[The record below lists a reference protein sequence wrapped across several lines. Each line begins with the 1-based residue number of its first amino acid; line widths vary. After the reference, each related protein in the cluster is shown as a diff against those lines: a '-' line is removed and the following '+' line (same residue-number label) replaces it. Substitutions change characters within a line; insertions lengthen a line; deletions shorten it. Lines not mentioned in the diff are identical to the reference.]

1 MANYSSVE
9 PAAAV
14 IDQRKENQNT
24 NAGLYFPSDI
34 GHHAMIL
41 NFKEY
46 AYGGSAHVATVGQD
60 SIVLP
65 LPKSLQDNLNV
76 KVGSDELG
84 ILGSLTAEASGGALS
99 ISNLSDARSKLTNM
113 FGKGVQAEEERLS
126 DVGSI
131 ADGLQLAA
139 ESSLFLARAGLGS
152 IAPDV
157 AKGISAGAGTAIN
170 PYATLVFSGVDLKVH
185 NFEWL
190 LSPDTPAEAE
200 TLQKIIKTIQRH
212 ITPEMQDVAGSGASG
227 TLSRGLM
234 KYPSM
239 VDCFFHGIDQNYFY
253 KLKTSM
259 ISQFNVD
266 YAPNGIALNKGG
278 RPSAVRITMV
288 MTEAAIHTKSDY
300 RIPLSSGPN
309 ADVTPETTTVDE
321 NGNPVS
327 KPAEGVSKDEQESTN
342 AEGGTTDN
350 PNEGAA

>member
-1 MANYSSVE
+1 MANYKSVT

-152 IAPDV
+152 VAPDI

-190 LSPDTPAEAE
+190 LSPDTPAESE

-234 KYPSM
+234 RYPSM
-239 VDCFFHGIDQNYFY
+239 VDCFFHGIDHNYFY

-278 RPSAVRITMV
+278 RPSAVRLTMV

-300 RIPLSSGPN
+300 QIPLN
-309 ADVTPETTTVDE
+309 ANNSAVTPESTLVDE
-321 NGNPVS
+321 NGNPIARASEGAVTED
-327 KPAEGVSKDEQESTN
+327 KGAEGAPTTNQVSV
-342 AEGGTTDN
+342 
-350 PNEGAA
+350 

>member
-1 MANYSSVE
+1 MANYKSVT

-152 IAPDV
+152 VAPDI

-190 LSPDTPAEAE
+190 LSPDTPAESE

-234 KYPSM
+234 RYPSM
-239 VDCFFHGIDQNYFY
+239 VDCFFHGIDHNYFY

-278 RPSAVRITMV
+278 RPSAVRLTMV

-300 RIPLSSGPN
+300 QIPLN
-309 ADVTPETTTVDE
+309 ANNSAVTPESTLVDE
-321 NGNPVS
+321 NGNPIARASEGAVTED
-327 KPAEGVSKDEQESTN
+327 KGAEGATITNPDQVSV
-342 AEGGTTDN
+342 
-350 PNEGAA
+350 

>member
-1 MANYSSVE
+1 MANYKSVT

-65 LPKSLQDNLNV
+65 LPKTLQDNLNV

-99 ISNLSDARSKLTNM
+99 IKNLSEARSKLTNM

-152 IAPDV
+152 VAPDI

-190 LSPDTPAEAE
+190 LSPDTPAESE

-212 ITPEMQDVAGSGASG
+212 ITPEMQDVAGSGASA

-234 KYPSM
+234 RYPSM
-239 VDCFFHGIDQNYFY
+239 VDCFFHGIDHNYFY

-278 RPSAVRITMV
+278 RPSAVRLTMV

-300 RIPLSSGPN
+300 QIPLN
-309 ADVTPETTTVDE
+309 ANNSAVTPENTLVDE
-321 NGNPVS
+321 NGNAIARASEGAVTEDIG
-327 KPAEGVSKDEQESTN
+327 AEGAPIV
-342 AEGGTTDN
+342 
-350 PNEGAA
+350 NEVNV

>member
-1 MANYSSVE
+1 MANYKSVT

-152 IAPDV
+152 VAPDI

-190 LSPDTPAEAE
+190 LSPDTPAESE

-234 KYPSM
+234 RYPSM
-239 VDCFFHGIDQNYFY
+239 VDCFFHGIDHNYFY

-278 RPSAVRITMV
+278 RPSAVRLTMV

-300 RIPLSSGPN
+300 QIPLN
-309 ADVTPETTTVDE
+309 ANNSAVTPESTLVDE
-321 NGNPVS
+321 NGNPIARASEGAVTED
-327 KPAEGVSKDEQESTN
+327 KGAEGATTTNPDQVSV
-342 AEGGTTDN
+342 
-350 PNEGAA
+350 

>member
-1 MANYSSVE
+1 MANYKSVT

-99 ISNLSDARSKLTNM
+99 IKNLSEARSKLTNM

-131 ADGLQLAA
+131 AVGLQLAA

-152 IAPDV
+152 VAPDI

-190 LSPDTPAEAE
+190 LSPDTPAESE

-212 ITPEMQDVAGSGASG
+212 ITPEMQDVAGSGASA

-234 KYPSM
+234 RYPSM
-239 VDCFFHGIDQNYFY
+239 VDCFFHGIDHNYFY

-278 RPSAVRITMV
+278 RPSAVRLTMV

-300 RIPLSSGPN
+300 QIPLN
-309 ADVTPETTTVDE
+309 ANNSAVTPENTLVDE
-321 NGNPVS
+321 NGNAIARASEGAVTED
-327 KPAEGVSKDEQESTN
+327 KGAEGATTTNPDQVSV
-342 AEGGTTDN
+342 
-350 PNEGAA
+350 

>member
-1 MANYSSVE
+1 MANYKSVT

-152 IAPDV
+152 VAPDI

-190 LSPDTPAEAE
+190 LSPDTPAESE

-234 KYPSM
+234 RYPSM
-239 VDCFFHGIDQNYFY
+239 VDCFFHGIDHNYFY

-278 RPSAVRITMV
+278 RPSAVRLTMV

-300 RIPLSSGPN
+300 QIPLSTDNS
-309 ADVTPETTTVDE
+309 AVTPESTLVDE
-321 NGNPVS
+321 NGNPVARAS
-327 KPAEGVSKDEQESTN
+327 EGAVTEDKGAEGAPITN
-342 AEGGTTDN
+342 QV
-350 PNEGAA
+350 NE

>member
-1 MANYSSVE
+1 MANYKSVT

-65 LPKSLQDNLNV
+65 LPKTLQDNLNV

-152 IAPDV
+152 VAPDI

-190 LSPDTPAEAE
+190 LSPDTPAESE

-212 ITPEMQDVAGSGASG
+212 ITPEMQDVAGSGASA

-234 KYPSM
+234 RYPSM
-239 VDCFFHGIDQNYFY
+239 VDCFFHGIDHNYFY

-278 RPSAVRITMV
+278 RPSAVRLTMV

-300 RIPLSSGPN
+300 QIPLN
-309 ADVTPETTTVDE
+309 ANNSAVTPESTLVDE
-321 NGNPVS
+321 NGNPIARASEGAVTED
-327 KPAEGVSKDEQESTN
+327 KGAEGATTTNPDQVSV
-342 AEGGTTDN
+342 
-350 PNEGAA
+350 

>member
-1 MANYSSVE
+1 MANYKSVT

-152 IAPDV
+152 VAPDI

-190 LSPDTPAEAE
+190 LSPDTPAESE

-212 ITPEMQDVAGSGASG
+212 ITPEMQDVAGSGASA

-234 KYPSM
+234 RYPSM
-239 VDCFFHGIDQNYFY
+239 VDCFFHGIDHNYFY

-278 RPSAVRITMV
+278 RPSAVRLTMV

-300 RIPLSSGPN
+300 QIPLN
-309 ADVTPETTTVDE
+309 ANNSAVTPENTLVDE
-321 NGNPVS
+321 NGNPVARAS
-327 KPAEGVSKDEQESTN
+327 EGAVTEDKGAEGATTTNPDQVSV
-342 AEGGTTDN
+342 
-350 PNEGAA
+350 

>member
-1 MANYSSVE
+1 MANYKSVT

-152 IAPDV
+152 VAPDI

-190 LSPDTPAEAE
+190 LSPDTPAESE

-234 KYPSM
+234 RYPSM
-239 VDCFFHGIDQNYFY
+239 VDCFFHGIDHNYFY

-278 RPSAVRITMV
+278 RPSAVRLTMV

-300 RIPLSSGPN
+300 QIPLNTNNS
-309 ADVTPETTTVDE
+309 AVTPESTLVDE
-321 NGNPVS
+321 NGNPIARASEGAVT
-327 KPAEGVSKDEQESTN
+327 KDIGAEGATITNPDQVSV
-342 AEGGTTDN
+342 
-350 PNEGAA
+350 

>member
-1 MANYSSVE
+1 MANYKSVT

-152 IAPDV
+152 VAPDI

-190 LSPDTPAEAE
+190 LSPDTPAESE

-212 ITPEMQDVAGSGASG
+212 ITPEMQDVAGSGASA

-234 KYPSM
+234 RYPSM
-239 VDCFFHGIDQNYFY
+239 VDCFFHGIDHNYFY

-278 RPSAVRITMV
+278 RPSAVRLTMV

-300 RIPLSSGPN
+300 QIPLN
-309 ADVTPETTTVDE
+309 ANNSAVTPESTLVDE
-321 NGNPVS
+321 NGNPIARASEGAVTED
-327 KPAEGVSKDEQESTN
+327 KGAEGATITNPDQVSV
-342 AEGGTTDN
+342 
-350 PNEGAA
+350 

>member
-1 MANYSSVE
+1 MANYKSVT

-152 IAPDV
+152 VAPDI

-190 LSPDTPAEAE
+190 LSPDTPAESE

-234 KYPSM
+234 RYPSM
-239 VDCFFHGIDQNYFY
+239 VDCFFHGIDHNYFY

-278 RPSAVRITMV
+278 RPSAVRLTMV

-300 RIPLSSGPN
+300 QIPLNTNNS
-309 ADVTPETTTVDE
+309 AVTPESTLVDE
-321 NGNPVS
+321 NGNPVARAS
-327 KPAEGVSKDEQESTN
+327 EGAVTEDKGAEGATITNPDQVSV
-342 AEGGTTDN
+342 
-350 PNEGAA
+350 

>member
-1 MANYSSVE
+1 MANYKSVT

-152 IAPDV
+152 VAPDI

-190 LSPDTPAEAE
+190 LSPDTPAESE

-234 KYPSM
+234 RYPSM
-239 VDCFFHGIDQNYFY
+239 VDCFFHGIDHNYFY

-278 RPSAVRITMV
+278 RPSAVILTMI

-300 RIPLSSGPN
+300 QIPLN
-309 ADVTPETTTVDE
+309 ANNSAVTPESTLVDE
-321 NGNPVS
+321 NGNAIARASEGAVTEDIG
-327 KPAEGVSKDEQESTN
+327 AEGAPIV
-342 AEGGTTDN
+342 
-350 PNEGAA
+350 NEVNV

>member
-1 MANYSSVE
+1 MANYKSVT

-84 ILGSLTAEASGGALS
+84 ILGSLTAEASTGATSVASLT
-99 ISNLSDARSKLTNM
+99 DARSKLAGM
-113 FGKGVQAEEERLS
+113 FGAAQKEGE
-126 DVGSI
+126 DTIGDIGSI
-131 ADGLQLAA
+131 ADGLNLAA
-139 ESSLFLARAGLGS
+139 DSAMFLARAGLGS
-152 IAPDV
+152 VAPDI
-157 AKGISAGAGTAIN
+157 AKGISAGKGTAIN

-190 LSPDTPAEAE
+190 LSPDTPDEAE

-212 ITPEMQDVAGSGASG
+212 VTPEMQGVLGKSVSKS
-227 TLSRGLM
+227 TLARGLLR
-234 KYPSM
+234 YPSM

-278 RPSAVRITMV
+278 RPSAVRLTMV

-300 RIPLSSGPN
+300 QIPLNTNNS
-309 ADVTPETTTVDE
+309 AVTPENTLVDE
-321 NGNPVS
+321 NGNSIARASEGAVTEDIG
-327 KPAEGVSKDEQESTN
+327 AEGAPIV
-342 AEGGTTDN
+342 
-350 PNEGAA
+350 NEASV